1 MPGGDGGEDE
11 ARISVEEF
19 DLPKVDLLAE
29 SDESEKVEEI
39 EEVEE
44 SAEAKLED
52 EMHYELALGLQLY
65 TSIAEAPYGA
75 YHYFTKEG
83 DTVEGVAREIV
94 GDARTAPLV
103 FSLNKEHI
111 LASTEYGVHPFK
123 VGVMVQLPTPRDLKI
138 FFGRQ
143 T

>member
-1 MPGGDGGEDE
+1 MPLPSQIKIRLATPDDANALVILITEHAAFEEE
-11 ARISVEEF
+11 AYSPEG
-19 DLPKVDLLAE
+19 
-29 SDESEKVEEI
+29 KVEKIRECL
-39 EEVEE
+39 
-44 SAEAKLED
+44 SAD
-52 EMHYELALGLQLY
+52 
-65 TSIAEAPYGA
+65 PPP
-75 YHYFTKEG
+75 FTC
-83 DTVEGVAREIV
+83 
-94 GDARTAPLV
+94 LV